1 MITGPM
7 STVVLRLQWR
17 RHAVVLSAPRLKT
30 CPRHAPRDAAVCRVT
45 SRVPT
50 SRASSCHTSHP
61 AAHCDLNSSIRSTSC
76 DKSIYLPLKL
86 RVRQHHQNVH
96 QLLICENVMEFWI
109 GVPGNFMYNKI
120 FSATKERTLVIKNIA
135 VDPKMHACTALIIFT
150 SREESI
156 WSCEGGIMND
166 YGSTKLK

>member
-1 MITGPM
+1 M

-61 AAHCDLNSSIRSTSC
+61 PACCDLNSSIRSTSC

-86 RVRQHHQNVH
+86 VNMWKCHGILDWCSSQ
-96 QLLICENVMEFWI
+96 F
-109 GVPGNFMYNKI
+109 YNKI